1 MLCFDDPGAFIMTSH
16 VTVVRI
22 ADAMLWLELADRRV
36 LGTPLTHYPDLFN
49 ASPDE
54 REKWVVRGD
63 AVCWDNLGLTLS
75 LPALFALS

>member
-16 VTVVRI
+16 VTIVRI

-54 REKWVVRGD
+54 R
-63 AVCWDNLGLTLS
+63 
-75 LPALFALS
+75 